1 MIRFLPIFIVAVVG
15 STHAA
20 EPAKNAKEHSNE
32 ETHNHSNHDDHD
44 KKSKDEK
51 SSDHQHSDGEEGHA
65 DHDHAKGEDE
75 HKHAEGEGHSHDE
88 GEEENAAVGPEKG
101 IVEANDKNGFKLSP
115 EAFKNF
121 ELKFTKISGKGPW
134 SVPATAIVLAG
145 EEVNIFR
152 RRDGFFKR
160 IDFQAVRKS
169 PVEIALTSKDLAPGD
184 EIVVSGLGFLRIAE
198 LAAFGGVAHGHSH

>member
-1 MIRFLPIFIVAVVG
+1 MISFLPIFIVAIVG

-32 ETHNHSNHDDHD
+32 KTHNHSDHDEHDHD
-44 KKSKDEK
+44 KKSKEEET
-51 SSDHQHSDGEEGHA
+51 SDHQHSDSEGSHA
-65 DHDHAKGEDE
+65 D
-75 HKHAEGEGHSHDE
+75 HAEGEGHSHDE

-121 ELKFTKISGKGPW
+121 DLKFTKISGKGPW

-152 RRDGFFKR
+152 RREGFFKR
-160 IDFQAVRKS
+160 IDFQAVRRS
-169 PVEIALTSKDLAPGD
+169 PAEIALTSKDLAPGD